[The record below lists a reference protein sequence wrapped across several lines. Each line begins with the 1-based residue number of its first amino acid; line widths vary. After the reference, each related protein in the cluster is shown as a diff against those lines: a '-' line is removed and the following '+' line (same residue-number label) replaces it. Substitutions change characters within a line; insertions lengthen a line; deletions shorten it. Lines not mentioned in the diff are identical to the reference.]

1 MVSLMSVFLRSVLI
15 KAAQVTLKMSS
26 NQIMAL
32 LCTKPYIGYT
42 FHEEKALIFL
52 QWPTKTLCVLV
63 SHFSFSLASLFHI
76 AHTFAQAVSTTL
88 AS

>member
-1 MVSLMSVFLRSVLI
+1 MPVFLLSVLI

-32 LCTKPYIGYT
+32 LCTKPYIGCT
-42 FHEEKALIFL
+42 FQEEKALIFL

-63 SHFSFSLASLFHI
+63 SHFSLSLASLFHI
-76 AHTFAQAVSTTL
+76 AYTFAQSVSATL
-88 AS
+88 VS